1 VRLDPKECFTK
12 MNEDR
17 DMENAV
23 RIQIE
28 VLNSV
33 VP

>member
-17 DMENAV
+17 GKEISLGF
-23 RIQIE
+23 R
-28 VLNSV
+28 LRYST
-33 VP
+33 P